1 MLPLSNLILK
11 DRRKGHFT
19 LYLYLEYVEEIYQTL
34 LESVKMGT
42 SLSDAA
48 RELREMTPLPMNS
61 MLEKETP
68 ESALDKRKKRKEMEV
83 KNVPPTTPCE

>member
-1 MLPLSNLILK
+1 MLLLSNLILK
-11 DRRKGHFT
+11 DRTKGHFT

-34 LESVKMGT
+34 LESVKTGT

-48 RELREMTPLPMNS
+48 RELREMTPLPLNS

-68 ESALDKRKKRKEMEV
+68 ESALDKRKKSKEMEV

>member
-11 DRRKGHFT
+11 DKTNGHFT

-34 LESVKMGT
+34 LESVKTGT

-48 RELREMTPLPMNS
+48 RELREMTPLAMNS

>member
-1 MLPLSNLILK
+1 MLLLSNLILK
-11 DRRKGHFT
+11 DRTKGHFT

-34 LESVKMGT
+34 LESVKTGT

-48 RELREMTPLPMNS
+48 RELRQMTPLPMNS

-68 ESALDKRKKRKEMEV
+68 ESALDKRKKRKE
-83 KNVPPTTPCE
+83 KRWK

>member
-1 MLPLSNLILK
+1 MLLLSNLILK
-11 DRRKGHFT
+11 DRTKGHFT

-34 LESVKMGT
+34 LESVKTGT

-48 RELREMTPLPMNS
+48 RELREMIPLPLNS

-68 ESALDKRKKRKEMEV
+68 ESALDKRKKSKEMEV